1 MGKCVAIPEHEQIS
15 KPVLHELKN
24 LGCTEIFF
32 GAIGVLELPSVQKE
46 LDRFTTYIFAKII
59 FGRARPNGVDLYA
72 PVHTFI
78 STHIQRFSLKA
89 KLEKSEFM
97 SAEDLF

>member
-1 MGKCVAIPEHEQIS
+1 MGKCAAIPEHEQIS

-59 FGRARPNGVDLYA
+59 FGRAPKWCR
-72 PVHTFI
+72 FI
-78 STHIQRFSLKA
+78 RASAYFHFNTH
-89 KLEKSEFM
+89 
-97 SAEDLF
+97 SAFQP